1 MGKAHSKSMTADA
14 EYIMDLALGYQMSHA
29 LFAALHLNIFSILE
43 SGPKNASEIA
53 KAAESDEESLRRLTS
68 TLVAMNLLEKRH
80 DVLFNSAGASTYL
93 VKGKKSYLGNAVHH
107 LSNLCDFWNG
117 LDTQVKSGKAKEPD
131 KEHLKNYRHRLH
143 DYLAAMGDFAQLKAG
158 AIADA
163 ISIEN
168 FSNMLDLG
176 GGPGTYSLAFSDR
189 NPDLHCTIVDLEP
202 NLVYAK
208 NTINQAEAQNRIS
221 ISACNI
227 LEDKI
232 PGSGYDLIF
241 ISNLIHIY
249 NKEDVKNILEKAW
262 SVTGF
267 TGTIVIHDY
276 LLDDSEHNMLHPSLF
291 DLTMLVGT
299 PAGRCYT
306 SLEVKELLTALGAQN
321 SRMVSV
327 SLGSSLVIGEKQKI

>member
-53 KAAESDEESLRRLTS
+53 KAAQSDEESLGRLAN
-68 TLVAMNLLEKRH
+68 TLVAMNLLEKRE
-80 DVLFNSAGASTYL
+80 DVLLNTAGASTYL

-117 LDTQVKSGKAKEPD
+117 LDAQVKSGKAKAPD
-131 KEHLKNYRHRLH
+131 KEHLKNYQHRLH

-168 FSNMLDLG
+168 YGNMLDLG
-176 GGPGTYSLAFSDR
+176 GGPGSYSVVFSDR

-208 NTINQAEAQNRIS
+208 KTIKQTEAQSRIS
-221 ISACNI
+221 LSACNI
-227 LEDKI
+227 LEDEI

-249 NKEDVKNILEKAW
+249 SKEDVKIILKKAW
-262 SVTGF
+262 SVTGIP
-267 TGTIVIHDY
+267 GTIVIHDY
-276 LLDDSEHNMLHPSLF
+276 LLDGSEHNMLHPSLF

-306 SLEVKELLTALGAQN
+306 SLEVKELLTVLGAQN
-321 SRMVSV
+321 SRLVTL
-327 SLGSSLVIGEKQKI
+327 SLGSSLVIGEKQKV